1 MSPTKSNEDAD
12 AVASDEPDADAAET
26 ETDTATEADTEGE
39 SEDGEL
45 SAQDELDLERLDIAI
60 STLDDESLRRGLS
73 GVTEKQRQDLALQ
86 LNLPRATVHLGEG
99 LAPLVRRKL
108 RGLTPDRQH
117 AISTILT
124 QRVNDSTVDLLGD
137 ASENPT
143 RADLDAVLPAI
154 IEEYPVELIR
164 LMFASYAISDAPVRD
179 VMREL
184 LETDER
190 FALPDKPED
199 GPAVAEELPSFGL
212 VASVPPKQ
220 AKADPERA
228 ELLEKRKIAKAERRA
243 AAQRQRKAK
252 AAGQASRRQALHA
265 AKHPPAAN

>member
-1 MSPTKSNEDAD
+1 MSPTKANNDAD
-12 AVASDEPDADAAET
+12 TVDTDEPDADAVNAAEAET
-26 ETDTATEADTEGE
+26 ETD
-39 SEDGEL
+39 DGEL
-45 SAQDELDLERLDIAI
+45 SAQDELDLERLDIAL

-124 QRVNDSTVDLLGD
+124 QRVNDSAVDALGD
-137 ASENPT
+137 ASEDPT
-143 RADLDAVLPAI
+143 RADLDAVLPGL
-154 IEEYPVELIR
+154 IEEYPAELIR

-212 VASVPPKQ
+212 VATVPTKK

-228 ELLEKRKIAKAERRA
+228 ELLEKRKLAKAERRA
-243 AAQRQRKAK
+243 AAQRERKAK
-252 AAGQASRRQALHA
+252 ATGQASRREKLHA
-265 AKHPPAAN
+265 AKRPPTPS